1 MRKQILLIIVM
12 LACVA
17 IFGACFDDVSTSE
30 CKHSGGMATCQKKAV
45 CEKCGEEYGEL
56 AAHAYGEWKYNAEKH
71 WKECTT
77 EGCDSKAEEAA
88 HAFTKTGS
96 DSEKHWKE
104 CECGAKSEEEAHNY
118 TENKFDTEKH
128 WKECECGAKSE
139 ETAHVLSY
147 DKDDAQHWQ
156 KCACGYET
164 AKVDHVLTGEHNDAQ
179 HWKKCD
185 CGYETTKA
193 DHVLADD
200 HNDAQHWKKCDCG
213 YETAKENHVLT
224 NDHNDTQ
231 HWQKCDCGYETA
243 KADHVLA
250 DEHNDTQHWQK
261 CDCGY
266 ETAKVNHVLVDEYND
281 TQHWQ
286 KCDCGY
292 ETAKADHVLTGDHN
306 ETQHWQKCNCGYE
319 TAKADHVLTDDHNET
334 QHWQKCECGYE
345 SEKKNHEYT
354 VVKSS
359 EDGVY
364 DEYYCTCGVESAE
377 LKFKKTVDEG
387 DRTIV
392 LTSSDLTLN
401 LSGVS
406 AYKTVESIMLG
417 EISLGND
424 VNALDVDALK
434 TATQS
439 HGEQTITV
447 VVKTEDGVAHTIS
460 VPVTIVTANI
470 SSLQQWIDNIVIT
483 NTDANDAASR
493 VFGYYVLTSDFV
505 IGGTELKTTVK
516 PAAANGAFGFRG
528 TLVGANK
535 TITIEKGAET
545 GLGIFAF
552 IGDGALIKDLNIV
565 NNSEK
570 APNWNS
576 NITLALI
583 ARNATLENVNITI
596 NNANHTAGVR
606 YGALTHEGMVGCTLD
621 GVSVNIK
628 GNVEAL
634 IGGNNPVLSLKDN
647 TFRNCEINLA
657 DSLSSIK
664 EIGHNGTTVYVA
676 EGMSAENGETVVN
689 GIKIVKPTILERQIF
704 SLADTESKISLGS
717 EYNGY
722 NIVSIVS
729 EKDSRLNGF
738 DYASVSAL
746 FGSDYGKHDLTVTLE
761 KNGKNISVIIPVT
774 IATDTV
780 ASADEW
786 QNKVVM
792 KELTQQITGY
802 IVLLNNISSSDIG
815 YASWSF
821 RPNASTDVTT
831 HGFLGTLDGNGKT
844 VTIEE
849 NGKSGL
855 GIFTILAHGSVVKDL
870 TITSNS
876 GKNPDGIDGFILA
889 RVATYT
895 TFENVTININNAN
908 HADTNKD
915 GALCQYGF
923 VGCTFKNFV
932 INISGSVQTLC
943 GSSNNYLGWK
953 NNKNVD
959 ITINL
964 KSAESSLKE
973 FAHVGDTVYVAE
985 GMSTAN
991 GETTVSGVKLNQ
1003 YSE

>member
-1 MRKQILLIIVM
+1 MRKQILLLIVM

-17 IFGACFDDVSTSE
+17 IFGACFDDSGTSE
-30 CKHSGGMATCQKKAV
+30 CKHSGGTATCQQKAV
-45 CEKCGEEYGEL
+45 CEKCGEAYGDF
-56 AAHAYGEWKYNAEKH
+56 ADHVYGEWKHNDEKH

-77 EGCDSKAEEAA
+77 VGCDSKSEEAD
-88 HAFTKTGS
+88 HAFTKSGS
-96 DSEKHWKE
+96 DAEKHWKE
-104 CECGAKSEEEAHNY
+104 CDCGAKSEEEAHNY
-118 TENKFDTEKH
+118 TTDKFDTEKH
-128 WKECECGAKSE
+128 WKECACGAKSE
-139 ETAHVLSY
+139 EAAHVLAVEHNDTQHWQKCDCGY
-147 DKDDAQHWQ
+147 ETAKVDHVLAGDHNDAQHWQ

-164 AKVDHVLTGEHNDAQ
+164 AKVNHVLVDEHNDTQ
-179 HWKKCD
+179 HWQKCD
-185 CGYETTKA
+185 CGYEAAKA
-193 DHVLADD
+193 DHVLTSE
-200 HNDAQHWKKCDCG
+200 HNDTQHWQKCDCG
-213 YETAKENHVLT
+213 YETAKVDHVLAG
-224 NDHNDTQ
+224 DHNDAQHWQKCACGYETAKADHILSYDKNDAQ

-250 DEHNDTQHWQK
+250 GDHNDTQHWQK

-266 ETAKVNHVLVDEYND
+266 ETAKV
-281 TQHWQ
+281 
-286 KCDCGY
+286 
-292 ETAKADHVLTGDHN
+292 DHVLTS
-306 ETQHWQKCNCGYE
+306 E
-319 TAKADHVLTDDHNET
+319 HNET

-387 DRTIV
+387 ERTII
-392 LTSSDLTLN
+392 LTNSDLSLD

-406 AYKTVESIMLG
+406 AYKTVESITLD

-434 TATQS
+434 AAAQS

-447 VVKTEDGVAHTIS
+447 VVKTEDGIAHTIS

-470 SSLQQWIDNIVIT
+470 SSLQEWIDNIVIT
-483 NTDANDAASR
+483 SDDASAEASR
-493 VFGYYVLTSDFV
+493 VFGYYVLTADFSV
-505 IGGTELKTTVK
+505 SGTELKTTIK
-516 PAAANGAFGFRG
+516 PAAGNGAFGFRG
-528 TLVGANK
+528 TLDGCQK

-545 GLGIFAF
+545 GLGIFTF
-552 IGDGALIKDLNIV
+552 IGEGALIKNLKII

-576 NITLALI
+576 NITLAQI
-583 ARNATLENVNITI
+583 ARNATLENVDITI

-606 YGALTHEGMVGCTLD
+606 YGALTHEGMVECTLD

-628 GNVEAL
+628 GKVETL
-634 IGGNNPVLSLKDN
+634 VGGNNPALSLKDY

-657 DSLSSIK
+657 NSSSSIQ
-664 EIGHNGTTVYVA
+664 EIGHNGSTVYVA
-676 EGMSAENGETVVN
+676 EGMSADNGETVVS
-689 GIKIVKPTILERQIF
+689 GIKVVKPTILPRQIF
-704 SLADTESKISLGS
+704 SLANTESKITLDS
-717 EYNGY
+717 EYDGY

-729 EKDSRLNGF
+729 ETDAKLNGF

-746 FGSDYGKHDLTVTLE
+746 FGTDYGKHDLTVTLE
-761 KNGKNISVIIPVT
+761 KNGKNITVIIPLTV
-774 IATDTV
+774 ATDTV

-821 RPNASTDVTT
+821 RPSANTDVTT

-964 KSAESSLKE
+964 KSADSSLKE

>member
-1 MRKQILLIIVM
+1 MRKQILLLIVM

-17 IFGACFDDVSTSE
+17 IFGACFDDETGTSE
-30 CKHSGGMATCQKKAV
+30 CQHSGGVATCQKKAV

-77 EGCDSKAEEAA
+77 EGCDSKIEEAA

-104 CECGAKSEEEAHNY
+104 CECGAKSEE
-118 TENKFDTEKH
+118 
-128 WKECECGAKSE
+128 
-139 ETAHVLSY
+139 TAHVLSY
-147 DKDDAQHWQ
+147 DK
-156 KCACGYET
+156 
-164 AKVDHVLTGEHNDAQ
+164 NDA
-179 HWKKCD
+179 
-185 CGYETTKA
+185 
-193 DHVLADD
+193 
-200 HNDAQHWKKCDCG
+200 
-213 YETAKENHVLT
+213 
-224 NDHNDTQ
+224 
-231 HWQKCDCGYETA
+231 
-243 KADHVLA
+243 
-250 DEHNDTQHWQK
+250 QHWQK

-266 ETAKVNHVLVDEYND
+266 ETAKVNHVLVDEHND
-281 TQHWQ
+281 IQHWQ

-292 ETAKADHVLTGDHN
+292 ETAKTDHVLAGDHNDTQHWKKCDCGYETAKTDHVLAGDHNDTQHWQKCNCSYETAKADHVLIDDHN
-306 ETQHWQKCNCGYE
+306 ETQHWQKCNCGY
-319 TAKADHVLTDDHNET
+319 K
-334 QHWQKCECGYE
+334 

-387 DRTIV
+387 ERTIV
-392 LTSSDLTLN
+392 LTSSDLSLN

-406 AYKTVESIMLG
+406 AYKTVESIMLD
-417 EISLGND
+417 EINLGND
-424 VNALDVDALK
+424 VNALNVDALK

-447 VVKTEDGVAHTIS
+447 VVKTEDGIAHTIS

-470 SSLQQWIDNIVIT
+470 SGLQQWIDNIVIT
-483 NTDANDAASR
+483 SIDANDAASR

-516 PAAANGAFGFRG
+516 PAAANDAFGFRG

-552 IGDGALIKDLNIV
+552 IGDGAIIKDLNIV

-634 IGGNNPVLSLKDN
+634 IGGNNPVLSLKDY

-704 SLADTESKISLGS
+704 SLADTESKILLGS

-821 RPNASTDVTT
+821 RPTASTDVTT

-923 VGCTFKNFV
+923 VGCSFKNFV

-959 ITINL
+959 VTINL